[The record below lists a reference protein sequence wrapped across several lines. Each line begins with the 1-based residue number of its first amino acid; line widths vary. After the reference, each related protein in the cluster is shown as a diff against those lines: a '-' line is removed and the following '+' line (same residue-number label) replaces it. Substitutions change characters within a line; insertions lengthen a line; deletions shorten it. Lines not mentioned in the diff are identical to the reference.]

1 MFTQMEYLLNNI
13 SIFKELEMSDL
24 YARDCPFLELE
35 VVNEHGSYTL
45 SKCKRNLLDEY
56 HGCMSC
62 KFHKTRNSTNQAEI
76 LKHLESL
83 GF

>member
-1 MFTQMEYLLNNI
+1 
-13 SIFKELEMSDL
+13 MSDL

-45 SKCKRNLLDEY
+45 SKCELNLLDE
-56 HGCMSC
+56 HGKCMSC
-62 KFHKTRNSTNQAEI
+62 KFYKPRNSTNQTEV